1 MLWKWRSTAF
11 IKNATGDGSKLGNPL
26 LIYKKLTEIN
36 SNLIRKLA
44 IGWWISRWM
53 DAGCWT
59 FRHQHRSTVQL
70 WKIYMKRPS
79 WCSLL
84 LIVSITTV
92 HFSRWRPYEI
102 FMNRAGFQRPN
113 CGSEFRINPPPLLPP
128 LFGPSNWFDCFHPS
142 HFVCSWI
149 ELPVESS
156 ARLNVFIV
164 QPIIVEMTP
173 KCPSLN
179 LLMDGCWFENF
190 FFFFNGNRDIIDVIQ
205 SDKRASTLALTFQRL
220 RTLTQR
226 WWRLISLNI
235 GRADWKNSATMKT
248 A

>member
-11 IKNATGDGSKLGNPL
+11 INNATGDGSKLGNPL

-113 CGSEFRINPPPLLPP
+113 CGSEFRINPPPL
-128 LFGPSNWFDCFHPS
+128 H
-142 HFVCSWI
+142 H
-149 ELPVESS
+149 SS
-156 ARLNVFIV
+156 APLIDSIV
-164 QPIIVEMTP
+164 SIHHISSAAGSNCRSNRVHGSMF
-173 KCPSLN
+173 SLFSQ
-179 LLMDGCWFENF
+179 LLSRWLESARHWIYWWMDVDLKIF
-190 FFFFNGNRDIIDVIQ
+190 FFF
-205 SDKRASTLALTFQRL
+205 
-220 RTLTQR
+220 
-226 WWRLISLNI
+226 
-235 GRADWKNSATMKT
+235 
-248 A
+248 